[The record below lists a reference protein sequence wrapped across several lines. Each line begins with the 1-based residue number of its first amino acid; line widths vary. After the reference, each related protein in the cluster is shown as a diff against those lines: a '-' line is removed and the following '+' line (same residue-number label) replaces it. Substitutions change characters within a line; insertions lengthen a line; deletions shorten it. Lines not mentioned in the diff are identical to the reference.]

1 MGVKAVSNEDAHPP
15 EYWLSLT
22 NEALR
27 SAELLTDAECKRM
40 LYTVAAAYE
49 RIAQTAPHLRQANEL
64 AAAVVPNMLG
74 PDDLRGAELAGRH
87 GQAAADTPS
96 QG

>member
-1 MGVKAVSNEDAHPP
+1 MKAVSNEDAHPP
-15 EYWLSLT
+15 EYWLSLA

-27 SAELLTDAECKRM
+27 AAQFLTDAECQRM

-64 AAAVVPNMLG
+64 AASVVPNTLK
-74 PDDLRGAELAGRH
+74 PDELRGAELAGRH
-87 GQAAADTPS
+87 GQAAADTRS